1 MSSINFNYK
10 WDKPT
15 YMQAAKVAYN
25 YEFKNSKKRYIGF
38 FFIALTQFGV
48 VAILKKGAPGLLF
61 VSSFL
66 VLYWYLLRWKLR
78 EASIKKAF
86 DKLPTANMQY
96 SVDANNYGININSQ
110 IIQWQDILKVVS
122 LSEGALIYTK
132 DNFFFFP
139 ANAFKNLEDK
149 NSFSKLAKA
158 NAQNYIK
165 V

>member
-61 VSSFL
+61 ISSFL

-86 DKLPTANMQY
+86 DKSPTANMQY

-132 DNFFFFP
+132 NNFFFFP
-139 ANAFKNLEDK
+139 ASAFKNLEDK

>member
-78 EASIKKAF
+78 EASIKKSF
-86 DKLPTANMQY
+86 DKSPTANMQY

>member
-149 NSFSKLAKA
+149 NSFSKLAKE

>member
-15 YMQAAKVAYN
+15 YLTAAKVAYD
-25 YEFKNSKKRYIGF
+25 YEYKNSKKRYIGF

-48 VAILKKGAPGLLF
+48 VAFFKKGAPGLLF
-61 VSSFL
+61 ISTFL

-78 EASIKKAF
+78 EVSIKKTF
-86 DKLPTANMQY
+86 DKLPNANMQY
-96 SVDANNYGININSQ
+96 SVTTDNNGITINSQ
-110 IIQWQDILKVVS
+110 IVEWSNVTKVVS
-122 LSEGALIYTK
+122 LSDGALIYTK

-139 ANAFKNLEDK
+139 ANAFKSLEDK
-149 NSFSKLAKA
+149 NSFSKLAKEH
-158 NAQNYIK
+158 AQNYIK